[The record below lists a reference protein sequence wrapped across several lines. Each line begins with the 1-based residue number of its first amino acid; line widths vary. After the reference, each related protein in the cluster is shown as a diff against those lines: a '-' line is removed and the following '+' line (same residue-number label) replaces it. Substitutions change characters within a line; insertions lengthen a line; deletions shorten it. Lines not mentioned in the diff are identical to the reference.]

1 MKILIVEDD
10 ARIAAPLAKDLRHQH
25 HTVDIVQDGVE
36 GWEYAQATDYDLIL
50 LDLMLP
56 RLDGVELCKRL
67 RSAGSQAIVLM
78 LTARDTTSDKVI
90 GLDAGADDYLV
101 KPFKLEE
108 LSARIRA
115 LQRRSRALQ
124 PVVLQHGELRLDPA
138 SQQVVYG
145 CEVVLLTPKE
155 YLLLD
160 YFMRH
165 PTQVLSRSA
174 LLNQLWEF
182 DQDSGEGTIK
192 THLTNLRSKLRAAGS
207 SKNFIETVYGV
218 GYRLVRIGE
227 LENRRH

>member
-25 HTVDIVQDGVE
+25 HSVDIATDGVE
-36 GWEYAQATDYDLIL
+36 GWEYAQAAVYELIL

-56 RLDGVELCKRL
+56 RLDGISLCKKL
-67 RSAGSQAIVLM
+67 RSAQCQAIILM

-115 LQRRSRALQ
+115 LQRRSRELKPQA
-124 PVVLQHGELRLDPA
+124 LQHGELHLDPA
-138 SQQVVYG
+138 SQIVGYG
-145 CEVVLLTPKE
+145 AENISLTSKE
-155 YLLLD
+155 YLLLE

-165 PTQVLSRSA
+165 PGQVLSRGT
-174 LLNQLWEF
+174 LLDRLWEF
-182 DQDSGEGTIK
+182 DQESGEGTIK
-192 THLTNLRSKLRAAGS
+192 THLTNLRSKLKAAGS
-207 SKNFIETVYGV
+207 PKDLIETVYGM
-218 GYRLVRIGE
+218 GYRLTPLQE
-227 LENRRH
+227 